1 MIPFQ
6 FNIDII
12 EELEKALPSYK
23 LVTTQFIINELKGLS
38 RNKKG
43 KTRVNAKLALKYAKK
58 RNIQTKNIPL
68 QKNETVDDA
77 LIRVSEVI
85 ATNDIE
91 LKKKAKNQ
99 GKTIVYLRQKR
110 YVMIDGHL

>member
-12 EELEKALPSYK
+12 DELEKALPSYE
-23 LVTTQFIINELKGLS
+23 LVTTQFIINELKGLA

-43 KTRVNAKLALKYAKK
+43 KIRVNAKLALRYTKE
-58 RNIQTKNIPL
+58 RNIQIKNIEL
-68 QKNETVDDA
+68 ESNETVDDA
-77 LIRVSEVI
+77 LIRIGDVI

-91 LKKKAKNQ
+91 LKKKARKQ
-99 GKTIVYLRQKR
+99 GKTIVYLRQRK
-110 YVMIDGHL
+110 YVSIDGYI